1 MSSEP
6 RARGHTLVRN
16 LASAKLAT
24 LSVLALAALTACIGG
39 PPRPTTPAYSGAMRP
54 DPTRP
59 ARPGEPVP
67 TGIISERYADS
78 RNAYM
83 PRHIPRNEAQNI
95 KRVAVLLPFNDTRPE
110 VQRLT
115 RGLYNS
121 IQMALFE
128 IGARDVVLMPRD
140 ASNADPRETARIAE
154 DAVKDGAIAVIG
166 PLFAQQVAAVA
177 GKAAEVRAPVLAFSN
192 DVAAVGQG
200 AYLVSLTP
208 KSEVERIVDWATT
221 QGVTRFV
228 MFGPNTDYGHTIE
241 AALREEAAERG
252 AQVVGVEY
260 YPPGNS
266 SPQNEASRLSTII
279 EAENKANPGK
289 VAVLIPEQGV
299 QLRSVGSLLRSISD
313 VTPKD
318 VRFLGTGMW
327 NDPEV
332 WRETALYGGAF
343 PAPDPEA
350 QSNFERRYL
359 ATFGEAAPK
368 VASYGYDAG
377 ALAAT
382 LANSERLDAAMIQR
396 AQGWGGVNGLFRFQ
410 PDGSVERALAVL
422 QLQSQGGVRVISPP
436 IKQFGPGS

>member
-1 MSSEP
+1 
-6 RARGHTLVRN
+6 

-24 LSVLALAALTACIGG
+24 VSVLALAALAACVGG
-39 PPRPTTPAYSGAMRP
+39 PPRPTTPTYSGALRP
-54 DPTRP
+54 DPSRP

-67 TGIISERYADS
+67 TGIISERYAES

-95 KRVAVLLPFNDTRPE
+95 KRVAVLLPFNSTNPE
-110 VQRLT
+110 VQRAT

-140 ASNADPRETARIAE
+140 ASNSDPRETARVAE

-177 GKAAEVRAPVLAFSN
+177 GEAAEVRAPVLAFST
-192 DVAAVGQG
+192 DVAAIGQG

-208 KSEVERIVDWATT
+208 KSEVERIVEWAAT

-228 MFGPNTDYGHTIE
+228 MFGPDTPYSRTVE

-252 AQVVGVEY
+252 ATVPNVEY
-260 YPPGNS
+260 YTQNNS
-266 SPQNEASRLSTII
+266 SPQNEARRLAGAIQ
-279 EAENKANPGK
+279 AENAANPGK
-289 VAVLIPEQGV
+289 VAVLITEQGV
-299 QLRSVGSLLRSISD
+299 QLRAVGSLLRAVSNLN
-313 VTPKD
+313 PREL
-318 VRFLGTGMW
+318 RFLGTGMW

-332 WRETALYGGAF
+332 WREPALYGGAF

-350 QSNFERRYL
+350 QSNFERRYQ
-359 ATFGEAAPK
+359 ATFGEPAPRL
-368 VASYGYDAG
+368 ASYGYDAG

-396 AQGWGGVNGLFRFQ
+396 TQGWGGVNGLFRFL
-410 PDGSVERALAVL
+410 PDGSVQRALAVM
-422 QLQSQGGVRVISPP
+422 QLQNSGGVKVVSPP
-436 IKQFGPGS
+436 IKAFGPGS

>member
-1 MSSEP
+1 MPSEP
-6 RARGHTLVRN
+6 RARWRS
-16 LASAKLAT
+16 SAKLAT
-24 LSVLALAALTACIGG
+24 VSVLALAALTACIGG
-39 PPRPTTPAYSGAMRP
+39 PPRPTTPTYSGATRP

-83 PRHIPRNEAQNI
+83 PRHIPRDEAQNI
-95 KRVAVLLPFNDTRPE
+95 KRVAVLLPFSSTNPE
-110 VQRLT
+110 VQRVT

-121 IQMALFE
+121 IQLALFE

-177 GKAAEVRAPVLAFSN
+177 GEAAVVRAPVLAFST
-192 DVAAVGQG
+192 DVSVIGQG

-208 KSEVERIVDWATT
+208 KSEVERIVDWAAS

-228 MFGPNTDYGHTIE
+228 MFGPDSAYSRTVE
-241 AALREEAAERG
+241 AVLREETAERG
-252 AQVVGVEY
+252 GTVVSVEY
-260 YPPGNS
+260 YTQGNS
-266 SPQNEASRLSTII
+266 SPQNEARRLAAVVQ
-279 EAENKANPGK
+279 AENAANPGK
-289 VAVLIPEQGV
+289 VAVLITEQGV
-299 QLRSVGSLLRSISD
+299 QLRSVGGLLRAVSNLN
-313 VTPKD
+313 PREL
-318 VRFLGTGMW
+318 RFLGTGTW

-332 WRETALYGGAF
+332 WREPALYGGAF

-350 QSNFERRYL
+350 QTNFERRYL
-359 ATFGEAAPK
+359 ATFGEPAPRLS
-368 VASYGYDAG
+368 SYGYDAG

-396 AQGWGGVNGLFRFQ
+396 TQGWGGVNGLFRFQ
-410 PDGSVERALAVL
+410 PDGSVERALAVM
-422 QLQSQGGVRVISPP
+422 QLQNQGGVKVISPP
-436 IKQFGPGS
+436 IKTFGPGG